1 MPAAR
6 AVDLATVEQ
15 LRLAL
20 FRLSRRLRRQS
31 QTGLTPSQQS
41 AMSAIE
47 GHGPVRLTRLGE
59 LEQINKSSVTRL
71 VAKLEGRGLIARLP
85 DADDGRSWQVELTTA
100 GRRLMEQSAERADS
114 YLAGQIAALSPG
126 DQRRILDVIPV
137 LQRLLE

>member
-20 FRLSRRLRRQS
+20 FRLSRRLRKQS

-47 GHGPVRLTRLGE
+47 RHGPVRLTRLGE

-71 VAKLEGRGLIARLP
+71 VAKLEARGLIARLP
-85 DADDGRSWQVELTTA
+85 DADDGRSWQVELTPT

-114 YLAGQIAALSPG
+114 YLAGQIAALSAG
-126 DQRRILDVIPV
+126 DQRQILDVIPV

>member
-1 MPAAR
+1 MS
-6 AVDLATVEQ
+6 AVDLASVEQ
-15 LRLAL
+15 LRLSL
-20 FRLSRRLRRQS
+20 FRLSRRLRKRS

-47 GHGPVRLTRLGE
+47 RHGPVRLTRLGE

-71 VAKLEGRGLIARLP
+71 VAKLEARGLIARLP
-85 DADDGRSWQVELTTA
+85 DADDGRSWRVDLTPT

-114 YLAGQIAALSPG
+114 YLAGRIAALPAG